1 MALGAAVSLYSG
13 FRIMSYYRIYPNC
26 CVAYEALARYCTFG
40 QEWPGIKIKT
50 RVHRLNLP
58 F

>member
-1 MALGAAVSLYSG
+1 MATGATVSLYSG

-26 CVAYEALARYCTFG
+26 CVAYEALARYYMFG